1 MSSPHTNK
9 EDKVSLRLLLADDHP
24 LIREGL
30 RSSFAN
36 QGFTVV
42 AEAEDGRRAVDLALE
57 HRPDVVVMDIGMPEL
72 DGIEA
77 TRRILRQRPTAKV
90 LVLTAH
96 DDEGMRDAAQRAGAL
111 AYVSKTAATAE
122 IADAVRALA
131 RGETMLV
138 RDDSRQPAGYRP
150 ARYDRYFGENLPPDP
165 VLTRRESEVLQLFAN
180 GRSTVEVAKTLGI
193 SQKTVKNHL
202 TSIYQ
207 KLNVRDRTEAVLLA
221 VRMGLIKLE
230 RRSAPRD

>member
-1 MSSPHTNK
+1 M
-9 EDKVSLRLLLADDHP
+9 SLRLLLADDHP

-30 RSSFAN
+30 RSSFAT

-42 AEAEDGRRAVDLALE
+42 AEAEDGKAAVDLALE

-77 TRRILRQRPTAKV
+77 TRRILRQRPQSRV

-96 DDEGMRDAAQRAGAL
+96 DDEAMRDAAQKAGAM
-111 AYVSKTAATAE
+111 AYMSKMAGSGE
-122 IADAVRALA
+122 ISDAVRALA

-138 RDDSRQPAGYRP
+138 ARPAMNRPGYRP
-150 ARYDRYFGENLPPDP
+150 AKFDRYFGENAPPEP
-165 VLTRRESEVLQLFAN
+165 TLTRRESEVMQLFAN
-180 GRSTVEVAKTLGI
+180 GRSTVEVARTLGI

-230 RRSAPRD
+230 RRAAPRD